1 MFPIF
6 ELKFVLFPLIE
17 MTTEDAKNLENSAN
31 NLPNSS
37 LIESSRGQALDT
49 AVDEVF
55 GHKDHY
61 LPPGVCTLIQGFDFN
76 QWKGTGDDY
85 SRLLA
90 SFATTGFQAT
100 HLAQAIDSINAM
112 V

>member
-1 MFPIF
+1 
-6 ELKFVLFPLIE
+6 
-17 MTTEDAKNLENSAN
+17 MTTEDSKNLDTSAIK
-31 NLPNSS
+31 LPNSS
-37 LIESSRGQALDT
+37 VVESSRGQALDN
-49 AVDEVF
+49 AVEAVF

-61 LPPGVCTLIQGFDFN
+61 LPPGVCTSIQGFDFN

-90 SFATTGFQAT
+90 SYATTGFQAT
-100 HLAQAIDSINAM
+100 HMAQAINAINAM